1 MATFEIFLSKN
12 DLEHIANGHDIKI
25 KISHG
30 RGSRINGVI
39 LKHDLVNDTMNPL
52 INHKYKQLIINVEK
66 QLSNGTVLT
75 QVSFTDLQMN

>member
-1 MATFEIFLSKN
+1 MATLEIFLSKN
-12 DLEHIANGHDIKI
+12 DLEHIANGHDI

-52 INHKYKQLIINVEK
+52 INHKYKLIDTEQKDLAN
-66 QLSNGTVLT
+66 
-75 QVSFTDLQMN
+75 SFMGGAR

>member
-25 KISHG
+25 RISHG

-39 LKHDLVNDTMNPL
+39 LKHDLVNDTMNTL
-52 INHKYKQLIINVEK
+52 INHKYKLIYTEQKDLAN
-66 QLSNGTVLT
+66 
-75 QVSFTDLQMN
+75 SFMGGAR